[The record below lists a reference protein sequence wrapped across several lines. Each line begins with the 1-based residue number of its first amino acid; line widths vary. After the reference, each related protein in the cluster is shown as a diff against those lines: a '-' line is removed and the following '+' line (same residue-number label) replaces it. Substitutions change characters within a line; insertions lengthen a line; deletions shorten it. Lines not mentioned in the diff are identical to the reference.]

1 MTTTIELSP
10 PIPILRMFD
19 VAKTREFYLDFLGF
33 TLDWEHRFEPDLPLY
48 MQVSRSGATLHLSEH
63 FGDGS
68 PGASV
73 FLPMEGV
80 AALQAELIAKAY
92 RHARPGVEKAPWGL
106 EMTISDPSGNRI
118 RFCERRGQHET

>member
-33 TLDWEHRFEPDLPLY
+33 SLDWEHRFQPDLPLY

-80 AALQAELIAKAY
+80 EALQAELIAKAY
-92 RHARPGVEKAPWGL
+92 RHAWPGVEKAPWGL

>member
-33 TLDWEHRFEPDLPLY
+33 GVDWEHRFEPDLPLY

-63 FGDGS
+63 FGAGS

-73 FLPMEGV
+73 FLPIEGV
-80 AALQAELIAKAY
+80 EALQAELIAKAY

-118 RFCERRGQHET
+118 RFCERRES